1 MSRSRRV
8 TALSLAVAVFLV
20 AATVAFAQVTPSV
33 TVDDQAVQDG
43 TVTIAQVVSDGPGWI
58 VIHADQNGAPGP
70 VVGHAA
76 VSDGENNNVV
86 VTIDTASAT
95 STLYAMLHMDAG
107 TVGTYEFP
115 GADAPVSAEGQPVM
129 VSFSVTGLGQPEELP
144 ETGMAFDYWSVALL
158 AAAGALLVAGALATV
173 RIRAR
178 S

>member
-8 TALSLAVAVFLV
+8 SALSLAVALFLV
-20 AATVAFAQVTPSV
+20 TATVAFAQVTPSV
-33 TVDDQAVQDG
+33 TVNDQAVQDS

-86 VTIDTASAT
+86 VTIDTAQAT
-95 STLYAMLHMDAG
+95 STLYAMLHTDAG

-115 GADAPVSAEGQPVM
+115 GADGPVSVEGQVVTP
-129 VSFSVTGLGQPEELP
+129 SFTVTGLEGAEELP
-144 ETGMAFDYWSVALL
+144 ETGIAFDYSMVALL
-158 AAAGALLVAGALATV
+158 GIAGALLLSSAAVTV
-173 RIRAR
+173 RLRGR

>member
-33 TVDDQAVQDG
+33 TVNDQAIQDG

-95 STLYAMLHMDAG
+95 SMLYAMLHTDAG

-129 VSFSVTGLGQPEELP
+129 VSFSVTGLGEPEELP
-144 ETGMAFDYWSVALL
+144 ETGLAFDFSVVALL
-158 AAAGALLVAGALATV
+158 ALAGAVLLSSAAVTV
-173 RIRAR
+173 RLRGR